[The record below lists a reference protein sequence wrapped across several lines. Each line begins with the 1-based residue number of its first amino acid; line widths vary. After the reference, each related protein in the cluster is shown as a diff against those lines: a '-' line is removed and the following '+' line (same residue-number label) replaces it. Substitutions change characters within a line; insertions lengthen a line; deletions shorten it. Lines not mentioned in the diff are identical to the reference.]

1 MLPNVIIEL
10 GNGNLGRVASS
21 DDGVAGMVLTGVLE
35 GDFTLNKIVLLHSV
49 SDLDKLKITAEKN
62 PLLVESVK
70 EFYAG
75 AVDGASLY
83 VMLVPATTTLKA
95 MCDGVTSPVA
105 KLIEAANGKIRLV
118 AINKQPD
125 ESYKPVVEKCL
136 DKDAIDCV
144 MAMQK
149 LAEDYQGK
157 VMPFRALVPAYGW
170 SGEVTAIHAPNE
182 STAPNVGM
190 VISATPTGT
199 AAVARILGRA
209 SKVAVSTSV
218 ARVADDAITD
228 EAYFT
233 DGEPFAEHNNL
244 IEALHTAGYILYRQ
258 FPTRNGYYVNLD
270 QMAAPVAD
278 DYSRLNIGRVVDKAS
293 ITAYSTYLNFVNDT
307 LPVGEDGKILSG
319 TVKYIENVIEDY
331 VLNTMRGEI
340 SGVKAEVDRSIDVIA
355 TGLLAVELSITP
367 LATINTIKVL
377 LKMSNPNK
385 Q

>member
-35 GDFTLNKIVLLHSV
+35 GDFPLNKVILLHSTT
-49 SDLDKLKITAEKN
+49 DLDKLKITAEKN

-75 AVDGASLY
+75 AVDGATLY
-83 VMLVPATTTLKA
+83 VMLVPATMTLKA
-95 MCDGVTSPVA
+95 MCDGVTSPA
-105 KLIEAANGKIRLV
+105 GKLIEAANGKIRLV

-125 ESYKPVVEKCL
+125 ASYKPVVEKCL

-170 SGEVTAIHAPNE
+170 SGEVTAIYAPNE
-182 STAPNVGM
+182 AASPNVGM
-190 VISATPTGT
+190 VISTTATGNC
-199 AAVARILGRA
+199 AVARILGRA
-209 SKVAVSTSV
+209 ARVSVATSV
-218 ARVADDAITD
+218 ARVADGALTD
-228 EAYFT
+228 EAFFENGT
-233 DGEPFAEHNNL
+233 KWEEHSSV
-244 IEALHTAGYILYRQ
+244 AGVLHEAGYLLYRR
-258 FPTRNGYYVNLD
+258 FPTRNGYFVNLD
-270 QMAAPVAD
+270 QMAAPVTN

-293 ITAYSTYLNFVNDT
+293 VIAYSTYLNFVNDT
-307 LPVGEDGKILSG
+307 LPVGDDGKILSG
-319 TVKYIENVIEDY
+319 TVKYIENVIEDN

-340 SGVKAEVDRSIDVIA
+340 SGVKAEVDRSVDVIA

-377 LKMSNPNK
+377 LKMSNPSNS
-385 Q
+385 